1 MQKLNYI
8 TLSLQCVNISEV
20 MLAKCPSVSLYS
32 AASLVTDGLGEVCLM
47 RANKKKNPVD
57 VKHVRFQ
64 RLLAHYVKCN
74 DTLVQIFTFAWLP
87 WSLCSHLNTEWPLTS
102 FQREKR
108 RVINLSLPSP
118 HKFSFWDWD
127 FPPLLFL
134 RQDHHYFKF
143 LVHFS
148 NLRDRCSLLYT
159 VDRKL
164 AKKQKN
170 KKTANISQIFVESQ
184 TCTNQLLSF
193 LLWTRRWVEERG

>member
-134 RQDHHYFKF
+134 RQDRSGY
-143 LVHFS
+143 
-148 NLRDRCSLLYT
+148 NPEDQTCMQ
-159 VDRKL
+159 RKL
-164 AKKQKN
+164 IGLRELLTIPQKIKHLDSLHQN
-170 KKTANISQIFVESQ
+170 VWE
-184 TCTNQLLSF
+184 LST
-193 LLWTRRWVEERG
+193 L